1 MVIESCIAE
10 KSALNVNIENFCRS
24 VYILYSII
32 KHMEL
37 ATVGEKSIAPPPIFD
52 TPNSYL
58 LYNKLDE
65 NIFKLIKILHD
76 CTPIYN
82 ALIYVIYF
90 I

>member
-1 MVIESCIAE
+1 MKYVASFAGYVQNNEGE
-10 KSALNVNIENFCRS
+10 F
-24 VYILYSII
+24 
-32 KHMEL
+32 
-37 ATVGEKSIAPPPIFD
+37 TVGEKSIAPPPIFD

-65 NIFKLIKILHD
+65 NILKIIKILHG
-76 CTPIYN
+76 CTPIYS

>member
-1 MVIESCIAE
+1 MIEKFNARFLTKTNTVTT
-10 KSALNVNIENFCRS
+10 KSP
-24 VYILYSII
+24 
-32 KHMEL
+32 
-37 ATVGEKSIAPPPIFD
+37 APPPIFD